1 MAIRAFDQEGL
12 ACLVEKSHA
21 RHDQVPMIDE
31 VGCTR
36 LLELVRLSPR
46 TFGHDTSVWTRP
58 LLAQQ
63 LHQEGHT
70 ASEVSATSISNA
82 LGRVGIS
89 WRRAK
94 QWIHSPDPHYDHR
107 KKDETG

>member
-1 MAIRAFDQEGL
+1 
-12 ACLVEKSHA
+12 
-21 RHDQVPMIDE
+21 MIDE
-31 VGCTR
+31 VGCAR

-46 TFGHDTSVWTRP
+46 TFGHDTSVCTRP

-63 LHQEGHT
+63 LYQEGHIS
-70 ASEVSATSISNA
+70 SEVSATSISNA

-94 QWIHSPDPHYDHR
+94 EWIHIPDPNYEHR
-107 KKDETG
+107 KKDEMG